1 MTLILSAVAGEYAIQ
16 VSDRRLTDF
25 NGRLYDDEANKAVL
39 FCGRMA
45 FSYTGLGFMG
55 RKRMDDWLTQA
66 LVNARTE
73 SLSDAVYSLAQ
84 QATVKFK
91 KIGLNREQKR
101 HAFVSVGWAR
111 LRNENFLSP
120 ILCSVSNAHT
130 ANGEWMTEAEDE
142 FTVHYSVGPGQ
153 SAFSVLSSGQ
163 TFPVGEL
170 SKLRRKIRRCLEHNT
185 GPEPVVKYLVQ
196 DIHRV
201 AARNRTVGRSMMVV
215 SLPKQTAS
223 SAQQMFLTDLAPLGP
238 S

>member
-1 MTLILSAVAGEYAIQ
+1 
-16 VSDRRLTDF
+16 
-25 NGRLYDDEANKAVL
+25 
-39 FCGRMA
+39 
-45 FSYTGLGFMG
+45 
-55 RKRMDDWLTQA
+55 
-66 LVNARTE
+66 
-73 SLSDAVYSLAQ
+73 
-84 QATVKFK
+84 
-91 KIGLNREQKR
+91 
-101 HAFVSVGWAR
+101 
-111 LRNENFLSP
+111 
-120 ILCSVSNAHT
+120 
-130 ANGEWMTEAEDE
+130 MTEAEDE

-238 S
+238 RVLKDMASFYYVSRLGADKTRFGPNIVCGRQGFKSFRIERLNDSGRDASIEATLVLPEQ